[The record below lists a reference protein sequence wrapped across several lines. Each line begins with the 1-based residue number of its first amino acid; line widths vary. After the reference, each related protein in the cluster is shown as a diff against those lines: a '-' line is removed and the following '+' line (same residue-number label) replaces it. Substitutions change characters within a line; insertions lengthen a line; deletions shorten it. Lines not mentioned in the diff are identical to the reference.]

1 MEIKNYFAQ
10 DAQGNIMPSANC
22 YLYLPGTTTLATGLV
37 DGNGV
42 PISNPFLAS
51 SIGQVTFGAPNGVY
65 DLRISQGARDTTI
78 EIQCADLLQALNETA
93 SFLGAKSSS
102 PTTRNDGTALQIAD
116 RYFNTADQLEYLYKS
131 TGWVA
136 NNLDGQLLATSQGAS
151 LLGAIM
157 QDGSIG
163 TVQEAINIGDMS
175 LRKYLASPSGAE
187 VIGLERTKIADAVK
201 TVAQAINT
209 TAVSV
214 WECAHLATG
223 YSIGGDMSTWDWAP
237 AINAASALAQLTK
250 AGVVQFTA
258 HRFNVTTTVR
268 RLDGVSFR
276 GMGDLKGQTAK
287 HEVYDVTTI
296 ANVTNSAVVM
306 ESQGLTS
313 GPKNIIAHMSDMK
326 VLGNPLTTIV
336 LDLKGFWLSKFSE
349 VFIGGGLTTVWV
361 RSDFPNGFSCYYNS
375 FRDSIISGMNPNNFD
390 QITNVYGLRLTNDA
404 DEFFMD
410 NVQILN
416 ASNAFSVES
425 GSYCH
430 IGYVNIEYSSVN
442 HTPIYI
448 DSVNSVIADL
458 RCDPHRPM
466 TRPFLHLGPNSGGN
480 SIKLKTFE
488 SLRVTQVQGYYVKD
502 EGRFNVVDA
511 GQYGTDYQPG
521 RNLVPNPDLVLTG
534 TLRHGW
540 VKSASVGISSSGVY
554 RTQRVTKIELLAAE
568 TLGNANTLIDVPLD
582 TLSLG
587 DTVLLDCYIKVDSPS
602 ALVGFTDAGGFIP
615 ADGNISG
622 QILSLPNSGGA
633 FQRLRRA
640 FVLTALPVGN
650 LRLSIYPCRAA
661 AGSVTPT
668 IGDSVSISCL
678 SVDIIDPWAASARN
692 ALAQDGTVPLLA
704 DLTNRMPAAGLV
716 LTTPD
721 GTKTFRLN
729 VDNAGQIISTR
740 VL

>member
-1 MEIKNYFAQ
+1 MTTYNTGNPVPSTDARDRYDNSQTFDEVMNGSSFYYMNRTGSNILSMSGMAQFFYDAQADRAQKFEVMDAEFDTAQEWRQ
-10 DAQGNIMPSANC
+10 DAFNRLMISTQFEWPPIPFEEGSPLEVSRPSQLISREGQLYSVRLPANFPVV
-22 YLYLPGTTTLATGLV
+22 LS
-37 DGNGV
+37 GV
-42 PISNPFLAS
+42 WDVAVVSLTPREDASVRQQLAS
-51 SIGQVTFGAPNGVY
+51 ASGATMSGWK
-65 DLRISQGARDTTI
+65 RSAIAKAI
-78 EIQCADLLQALNETA
+78 EN
-93 SFLGAKSSS
+93 
-102 PTTRNDGTALQIAD
+102 
-116 RYFNTADQLEYLYKS
+116 
-131 TGWVA
+131 VA
-136 NNLDGQLLATSQGAS
+136 
-151 LLGAIM
+151 
-157 QDGSIG
+157 
-163 TVQEAINIGDMS
+163 EAINTES
-175 LRKYLASPSGAE
+175 
-187 VIGLERTKIADAVK
+187 
-201 TVAQAINT
+201 
-209 TAVSV
+209 VSV

-250 AGVVQFTA
+250 AGAVQFTA

-313 GPKNIIAHMSDMK
+313 GPKNIIAHMRDMK

-375 FRDSIISGMNPNNFD
+375 FRDSIISGMNLNNFD

-458 RCDPHRPM
+458 RCDPHRPT

-540 VKSASVGISSSGVY
+540 VKSASVGISSAGVY

-729 VDNAGQIISTR
+729 IDNAGQIISTR